1 MATAIAWPAG
11 LDATLFGLRLV
22 RPGARQIRSD
32 DTAHTLLVDRGGTI
46 FGGQY
51 RVRPYDYVRDHDLA
65 DLVDYLAERLTGDDV
80 YVDMKIP
87 RTSFVTDGATRG
99 GSAIPITVKSVGTET
114 LTLTQKDAA
123 AAVDAV
129 NGNLAASAKQGALI
143 RVNNR
148 LTRVENPTVSSTG
161 EVSFRLFPNILNL
174 IEVGDTIHPPD
185 QIRVRL
191 DTSQIETQLET
202 SSGGVIR
209 GPWILDFREFV
220 ADPLDDVVARGV
232 ERLLEIQPIVGTV
245 GQILPLRLVPYAK
258 SLSGGALSYE
268 IEQVGDIVA
277 PTLAGRTLNHRLVK
291 AGTSIMTVVFR
302 ESVNGLKDEQSYLV
316 VANEPAN
323 NTPPGVR
330 RNIPPISGQVGGRD
344 EIDPLGHIADQD
356 LDRLEFAGSSSNPAV
371 ATVRYV
377 GGKLRIAYLM
387 EGECTGYLIGTDP
400 SGRTVTIEFEILVAG
415 ILPGLPDGRGVDTG
429 GENTGPYYGDS
440 GVEGFVRATFEGSYP
455 GSTSTGGN
463 TFVLTFS
470 DLDDYFGDFKGE
482 PGTYTVA
489 DLTTGGAL
497 TDPVI
502 DGKSL
507 DVEVLSR
514 TGTARIRVTRTN
526 ENRNKAASG
535 EFEVAITE
543 SQNPPTV
550 GLGPVIPLTPS
561 GTGRN
566 RLWRWT
572 DVANGMGSGIRAVIK
587 TNPESSKV
595 RATVTNENR
604 VADVSGDY
612 IYFERLTGATAR
624 DPSITITFTVTQVAL
639 GQLSA
644 DGTVRVVMPSR
655 ADRDAS
661 ISFDQPEPVLLKA
674 YESRGFDRTDLVTPN
689 TGVGLWAEVA
699 DKSVALSTG
708 TGYGLANLNYQS
720 QGDSRSVRQ
729 TSSRET
735 VFSLNGSPGFAERTV
750 QIIVGR
756 SDRNRKPVWVGPSR
770 RLLAMVVGQTYSGL
784 DLRNF
789 GTDPD
794 GDPLVYGVSNT
805 HDTVATFSL
814 AADGYTLNRAPVA
827 AGGTNLT
834 LQMRATQGNRETVRK
849 TVNVRVD
856 ASAPDPSTTGPGL
869 SFSAFPATGFPA
881 SGEPALRK
889 GSLFY
894 INLANYYSAG
904 ESGRLPDWSRVEVD
918 IPGTGSNFVQ
928 AITPFVGPVVGF
940 RVVRDAPVGG
950 VSVTVGFAVHETTS
964 GLRSPTTGYNNTTV
978 ALSEP
983 VSLPQVSFRETFPT
997 TLKATVGTE
1006 GTLDVA
1012 PFVVYA
1018 GDRSLLRYTV
1028 LTRLRNNNIV
1038 GDFASFASDRESGDP
1053 ASNVLTYNK
1062 GSYGRDSY
1070 YMVIGVYVD
1079 GDFNAVVPRA
1089 ILVTTSS
1096 GSGGGGNGEGNPDPN
1111 DEDGD

>member
-1 MATAIAWPAG
+1 MATALAWPAD

-22 RPGARQIRSD
+22 RPGAKTVRSD
-32 DTAHTLLVDRGGTI
+32 TGASSILIDRGGTI

-51 RVRPYDYVRDHDLA
+51 RVRPYDYVRDHDIA

-80 YVDMKIP
+80 YVDMRIP
-87 RTSFVTDGATRG
+87 RTSFSTRGAVRG
-99 GSAIPITVKSVGTET
+99 GSAIPITVASVATET
-114 LTLTQKDAA
+114 LTLTQKSATAA
-123 AAVDAV
+123 ADSA
-129 NGNLAASAKQGALI
+129 NGNLVEDPKQGSLI

-148 LTRVENPTVSSTG
+148 LTRVENPTVSATG
-161 EVSFRLFPNILNL
+161 EVSFALFPNLLNL
-174 IEVGDTIHPPD
+174 VEAGDTIHPPD

-191 DTSQIETQLET
+191 DASQIETQLET

-220 ADPLDDVVARGV
+220 ADPLDAVVARGV

-245 GQILPLRLVPYAK
+245 GQLLPLRLTPYAK

-268 IEQVGDIVA
+268 IEQEGNIVA

-330 RNIPPISGQVGGRD
+330 RNIPPISGQVGGGD

-356 LDRLEFAGSSSNPAV
+356 LDQLEFTGSSSNPSV

-377 GGKLRIAYLM
+377 GGKLRIAYLK
-387 EGECTGYLIGTDP
+387 EGECTGYLIGEDP

-415 ILPGLPDGRGVDTG
+415 ILPGLPDGRGLDTG

-440 GVEGFVRATFEGSYP
+440 GVEGFVRATFEGSYAA
-455 GSTSTGGN
+455 STSTGGN
-463 TFVLTFS
+463 TFILTFA

-482 PGTYTVA
+482 PGTYSVA

-497 TDPVI
+497 TDPAI
-502 DGKSL
+502 SGKSM
-507 DVEVLSR
+507 DVEILDR
-514 TGTARIRVTRTN
+514 TGTATIRVTRTN
-526 ENRNKAASG
+526 AARNKSASG
-535 EFEVAITE
+535 DFQVAI
-543 SQNPPTV
+543 SQTMNPPRV
-550 GLGPVIPLTPS
+550 ALGPVIPLTPS
-561 GTGRN
+561 GQGRS
-566 RLWRWT
+566 RTFRWR
-572 DVANGMGSGIRAVIK
+572 DLVNGQGSGVIAAVK

-595 RATVTNENR
+595 RVTVVDANGN
-604 VADVSGDY
+604 ADTDGEFFKVD
-612 IYFERLTGATAR
+612 RLTGASAR
-624 DPSITITFTVTQVAL
+624 DPSITITYTATQTAL
-639 GQLSA
+639 GRLST
-644 DGTVRVVMPSR
+644 DGTFRVVMPSS

-661 ISFDQPEPVLLKA
+661 ITFAQPESVFLKA
-674 YESRGFDRTDLVTPN
+674 YEARSFDRTDLVTPS

-699 DKSVALSTG
+699 DSSVALSTG
-708 TGYGLANLNYQS
+708 SGYGLEGLTYNS
-720 QGDSRSVRQ
+720 QGDSRTVRQ
-729 TSSRET
+729 TTSRET
-735 VFSLNGSPGFAERTV
+735 VFSLDGSPGFAERTV

-756 SDRNRKPVWVGPSR
+756 TDRNRKPVWVGPSS
-770 RLLAMVVGQTYSGL
+770 RLLNMVVGTTYPGL

-794 GDPLVYGVSNT
+794 GDPLVYAFSNS
-805 HDTVATFSL
+805 HQTVARFSL
-814 AADGYTLNRAPVA
+814 AADGYTLNRVPVA
-827 AGGTNLT
+827 AGGTNLR
-834 LQMRATQGNRETVRK
+834 LWMRATQGNRETVYK
-849 TVNVRVD
+849 TVNVGVR
-856 ASAPDPSTTGPGL
+856 ATPPDPSTTGPGL
-869 SFSAFPATGFPA
+869 SFTAFPATGFPA

-904 ESGRLPDWSRVEVD
+904 DSGRLPDWNRVEVD
-918 IPGTGSNFVQ
+918 IPGTGSNFIQ
-928 AITPFVGPVVGF
+928 AITPLVGPVVGF
-940 RVVRDAPVGG
+940 RVVRDTPLGG
-950 VSVTVGFAVHETTS
+950 LTVTLGFAVHESTS
-964 GLRSPTTGYNNTTV
+964 GLRSPATGYNNTTV

-983 VSLPQVSFRETFPT
+983 ETLPEVSFMETFPT

-1012 PFVVYA
+1012 PFVVYS
-1018 GDRSLLRYTV
+1018 GDRTQLRYIV
-1028 LTRLRNNNIV
+1028 ATRLSNNNIV
-1038 GDFASFASDRESGDP
+1038 GDFASFASDRESGSP
-1053 ASNVLTYNK
+1053 PSNILTYNK
-1062 GSYGRDSY
+1062 GSYGRDNY
-1070 YMVIGVYVD
+1070 FVVVAVYVA
-1079 GDFNAVVPRA
+1079 GDSNAAVPRA

-1096 GSGGGGNGEGNPDPN
+1096 GSGGPTGPDGNPPPDPP
-1111 DEDGD
+1111 